1 MGIPQVLIPFHFHC
15 VSGHLLYYF
24 KCYNALSYMFKSV
37 YFLQVLFSAFL
48 VLIILGFGFL
58 IADNMFEDQELFDNL
73 ANFVIIR

>member
-1 MGIPQVLIPFHFHC
+1 MIKNIYTHNYFNQYIV
-15 VSGHLLYYF
+15 YYF

-58 IADNMFEDQELFDNL
+58 IADNMFEDQELFNNL

>member
-1 MGIPQVLIPFHFHC
+1 
-15 VSGHLLYYF
+15 
-24 KCYNALSYMFKSV
+24 MFKSV

-58 IADNMFEDQELFDNL
+58 IADNMFEDQELFNNL